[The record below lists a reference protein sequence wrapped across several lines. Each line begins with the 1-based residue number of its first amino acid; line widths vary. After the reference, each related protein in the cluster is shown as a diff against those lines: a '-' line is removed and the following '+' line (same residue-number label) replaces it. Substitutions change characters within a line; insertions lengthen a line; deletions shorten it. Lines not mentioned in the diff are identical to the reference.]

1 MWKRGCDVPKNANRK
16 RDNQTGL
23 SVSALPVYMLS
34 AMVLRSFQDIGES
47 WDSVIDEQHSV
58 VVAVNP
64 GEKHVDILL

>member
-47 WDSVIDEQHSV
+47 FAAGELGYKRIHL
-58 VVAVNP
+58 VVA
-64 GEKHVDILL
+64 DFDSFSS

>member
-47 WDSVIDEQHSV
+47 F
-58 VVAVNP
+58 AA
-64 GEKHVDILL
+64 